1 MLRIALA
8 ALHLLALGVGFGA
21 VLRRATAARETA
33 TPGSVRRVLRA
44 DMDWGLAA
52 GLWIATGLWRWIGG
66 FEKETS
72 YYLDNHAFL
81 TKMGVLALILVLEI
95 WPMVT
100 LMRWRTAIGKGAAPE
115 SVADPGTTRRI
126 ATISKLQAVLVV
138 LMVVL
143 AVMMA
148 RGFGST

>member
-21 VLRRATAARETA
+21 VLRRAAAAREPA

-72 YYLDNHAFL
+72 YYVHNHAFL
-81 TKMGVLALILVLEI
+81 TKMGVLALILALEI

-100 LMRWRTAIGKGAAPE
+100 LMRWRSAIGKGAAPE
-115 SVADPGTTRRI
+115 SVADSGTARRL
-126 ATISKLQAVLVV
+126 ATISKVQAVLVV
-138 LMVVL
+138 IMVFL
-143 AVMMA
+143 AVTMA
-148 RGFGST
+148 RGFG

>member
-21 VLRRATAARETA
+21 VLRRAAALRETV
-33 TPGSVRRVLRA
+33 TPGSVRRALRA
-44 DMDWGLAA
+44 DLDWGLAS

-66 FEKETS
+66 IEKETG

-81 TKMGVLALILVLEI
+81 TKMGVFALIFALEI

-100 LMRWRTAIGKGAAPE
+100 LMRWRTAIGKGAAHE
-115 SVADPGTTRRI
+115 SVAEPGTARRI
-126 ATISKLQAVLVV
+126 ATISKLQALLVV
-138 LMVVL
+138 VMIVL

-148 RGFGST
+148 RGFGAS